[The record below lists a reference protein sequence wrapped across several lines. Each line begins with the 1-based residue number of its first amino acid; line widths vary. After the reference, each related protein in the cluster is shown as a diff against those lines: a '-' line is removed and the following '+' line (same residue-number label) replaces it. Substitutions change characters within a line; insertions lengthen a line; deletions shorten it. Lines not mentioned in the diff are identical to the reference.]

1 MDQILEQQINELIE
15 KTTNDL
21 KLKICKLVVKSQT
34 KLIKDHEKELKSN
47 GVNQRER
54 GEKVER
60 TERGT
65 DRTTDRTTEKRTDKN
80 QKSKVTNKK
89 VMKNSDTDS
98 DCYSD

>member
-54 GEKVER
+54 GEKVEKGEKVER
-60 TERGT
+60 TERG
-65 DRTTDRTTEKRTDKN
+65 EKVERGTDKN
-80 QKSKVTNKK
+80 QKAKVTNKK
-89 VMKNSDTDS
+89 VRKHSDTDS

>member
-1 MDQILEQQINELIE
+1 MDQVLEQQINELIE

-60 TERGT
+60 TERGA
-65 DRTTDRTTEKRTDKN
+65 DRTVERGTDKN
-80 QKSKVTNKK
+80 QKSKVTTKK
-89 VMKNSDTDS
+89 VRKHSDTDS